1 LGLADL
7 GAAVMEYDPTLAAKT
22 KTRRGWGTHTFLG
35 FCASNRIRKSM
46 HLRRKQFYFV
56 LLAVLL
62 ACARVGF
69 AAEGDEKDRV
79 LRRLDAAA
87 ARFHTTSADFEFDS
101 VTTDPIPDK
110 DVQKGKVYYAR
121 NGKSF
126 QMAAHIETE
135 NGRPDEKIY
144 GIFAGVVKLFEKQ
157 TNQVTIFSKMGQ
169 FESWF
174 MLGFGASG
182 KELEEKWEITYLGSE
197 MLDGIKTEK
206 LELVARDPAVK
217 KNLPKVTVWMDA
229 ERGVSL
235 KQVFDEGPGQ
245 YRVCVY
251 FNIKVNDSLP
261 SDAFVFKTDKQTVP
275 INR

>member
-1 LGLADL
+1 MRLGMKLAF
-7 GAAVMEYDPTLAAKT
+7 AAAIAL
-22 KTRRGWGTHTFLG
+22 
-35 FCASNRIRKSM
+35 
-46 HLRRKQFYFV
+46 V
-56 LLAVLL
+56 LLS
-62 ACARVGF
+62 ARASF
-69 AAEGDEKDRV
+69 AAEDLEKT
-79 LRRLDAAA
+79 LHKLDAAA
-87 ARFHTTSADFEFDS
+87 ANFHTTSADFKFD
-101 VTTDPIPDK
+101 TIETDPVYDD
-110 DVQKGKVYYAR
+110 DVQTGVVYYERSGA
-121 NGKSF
+121 KF
-126 QMAAHIETE
+126 QMGVHIDQH
-135 NGRPDEKIY
+135 NNKPAPKIY
-144 GIFAGVVKLFEKQ
+144 TYGNGVFELFEPPPV
-157 TNQVTIFSKMGQ
+157 NQVTTYTKANK
-169 FESWF
+169 FESYV

-182 KELEEKWEITYLGSE
+182 KDLQAKWDIKDLGSE
-197 MLDGIKTEK
+197 PLSDGKTIVTTEK